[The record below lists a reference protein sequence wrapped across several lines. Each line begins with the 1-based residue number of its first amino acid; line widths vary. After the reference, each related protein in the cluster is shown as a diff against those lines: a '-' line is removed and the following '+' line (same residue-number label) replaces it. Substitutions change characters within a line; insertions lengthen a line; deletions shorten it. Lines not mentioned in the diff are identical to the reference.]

1 MPYIDYEKV
10 DLKTKEKLDAFYAKS
25 YKKYWAKKRIFDI
38 AFSGLLL
45 LVSLPL
51 LLIIALVIYIDDPK
65 GSPIFKQT
73 RVGRHGE
80 EFCMYKFRTM
90 RVNAEELLESLKDQ
104 NEMDGPVF
112 KIKNDP
118 RITRVGSFLRKTA
131 LDETLQFINVL
142 KGDMTM
148 VGPRPPLPR
157 EVALYS
163 DYHKL
168 RLMVTPGITGAW
180 QIHSNRNDIPFE
192 KWMEMDLDYIEN
204 RSFKYDF
211 KIIVR
216 TPWAMI
222 TATGR

>member
-1 MPYIDYEKV
+1 MPFVDYESV
-10 DLKTKEKLDAFYAKS
+10 DLKTKEKLDQFYAKS
-25 YKKYWAKKRIFDI
+25 YKRYWAKKRIFDI
-38 AFSGLLL
+38 VFSGFLL
-45 LVSLPL
+45 LVSLPF
-51 LLIIALVIYIDDPK
+51 LLIIALIIYIDDPK

-73 RVGRHGE
+73 RVGRHGK

-90 RVNAEELLESLKDQ
+90 RVDAEDLLESLKDK

-118 RITRVGSFLRKTA
+118 RITRVGHILRKTA

-192 KWMEMDLDYIEN
+192 KWMEMDLDYILN

-211 KIIVR
+211 KIIFR

>member
-1 MPYIDYEKV
+1 MPYIDYQSV
-10 DLKTKEKLDAFYAKS
+10 DEKTKEKLDAFYAKS
-25 YKKYWAKKRIFDI
+25 YKGYWAKKRIFDI
-38 AFSGLLL
+38 AFSGILL
-45 LVSLPL
+45 LVSFPF
-51 LLIIALVIYIDDPK
+51 LLIIALVIFIDDPK

-90 RVNAEELLESLKDQ
+90 RVNAEELLESLKDK

-118 RITRVGSFLRKTA
+118 RITRVGHFLRKTA

-142 KGDMTM
+142 KGNMTM

-180 QIHSNRNDIPFE
+180 QIHKNRNDIPFE

-211 KIIVR
+211 KIIFK

>member
-1 MPYIDYEKV
+1 MVYLDYDQV
-10 DLKTKEKLDAFYAKS
+10 DERTKELLEAFNAKS

-38 AFSGLLL
+38 VFSGMLL
-45 LVSLPL
+45 LVSLPFL
-51 LLIIALVIYIDDPK
+51 LVIALIIFIDDPK
-65 GSPIFKQT
+65 GSPVFKQT

-90 RVNAEELLESLKDQ
+90 RVDAEALLDSLKDK

-112 KIKNDP
+112 KIKHDP
-118 RITRVGSFLRKTA
+118 RITRVGKILRKTA
-131 LDETLQFINVL
+131 LDETLQFINIL

-168 RLMVTPGITGAW
+168 RLMVTPGLTGAW
-180 QIHSNRNDIPFE
+180 QIHPNRNDIPFE
-192 KWMEMDLDYIEN
+192 QWMEMDLDYILN

-211 KIIVR
+211 KIIFR
-216 TPWAMI
+216 TPWVMI

>member
-1 MPYIDYEKV
+1 MAFIDTESKDEKV
-10 DLKTKEKLDAFYAKS
+10 IAKLEEFYSRS
-25 YKKYWAKKRIFDI
+25 YGHYWAKKRLFDVVF
-38 AFSGLLL
+38 AGFLLLCSLPFLL
-45 LVSLPL
+45 LVA
-51 LLIIALVIYIDDPK
+51 LIIYIDDPK

-90 RVNAEELLESLKDQ
+90 KVNAEELLESLQDQ

-118 RITRVGSFLRKTA
+118 RITRVGHILRKTSI
-131 LDETLQFINVL
+131 DETLQFINVL

-180 QIHSNRNDIPFE
+180 QIHPNRNDISFDE
-192 KWMEMDLDYIEN
+192 WMEMDLDYILN

-211 KIIVR
+211 KIISR
-216 TPWAMI
+216 TPWVMI

>member
-1 MPYIDYEKV
+1 MPYIEYEKV
-10 DLKTKEKLDAFYAKS
+10 DSKTREKLDAFYEKS
-25 YKKYWAKKRIFDI
+25 YKRYWAKKRIFDI
-38 AFSGLLL
+38 FFSGFLL

-51 LLIIALVIYIDDPK
+51 LFIIAIVIFIDDPK

-90 RVNAEELLESLKDQ
+90 RVNAEDLLESLKDK

-118 RITRVGSFLRKTA
+118 RITRVGKFLRKTA

-180 QIHSNRNDIPFE
+180 QIHPNRNDIPFE

-211 KIIVR
+211 KIIFR

>member
-1 MPYIDYEKV
+1 MPYVDYEKV
-10 DLKTKEKLDAFYAKS
+10 DLKTKEKLDEFYSQS
-25 YKKYWAKKRIFDI
+25 YKGYWAKKRIFDI
-38 AFSGLLL
+38 VFSGFLL
-45 LVSLPL
+45 LVSLPF
-51 LLIIALVIYIDDPK
+51 LLIIALIIYIDDPK

-90 RVNAEELLESLKDQ
+90 RVDAEDLLESLKDK

-112 KIKNDP
+112 KIKHDP
-118 RITRVGSFLRKTA
+118 RITRVGHILRKTA

-180 QIHSNRNDIPFE
+180 QIHPNRNDIPFE
-192 KWMEMDLDYIEN
+192 KWMEMDLDYILN

-211 KIIVR
+211 KIIFK
-216 TPWAMI
+216 TPWVMI

>member
-1 MPYIDYEKV
+1 MPLIDMETTDVKAR
-10 DLKTKEKLDAFYAKS
+10 EKLEEFYSKS
-25 YKKYWAKKRIFDI
+25 YKRYWAKKRIFDI
-38 AFSGLLL
+38 VFAGLLL
-45 LVSLPL
+45 LVSFPF

-80 EFCMYKFRTM
+80 EFCLYKFRTM
-90 RVNAEELLESLKDQ
+90 RVNAEELLESLKDK

-118 RITRVGSFLRKTA
+118 RITRVGNILRKTS

-180 QIHSNRNDIPFE
+180 QIHPNRNDISFDE
-192 KWMEMDLDYIEN
+192 WMEMDLDYILN

-211 KIIVR
+211 KIIFK
-216 TPWAMI
+216 TPWVMI